1 MDCFSS
7 EIPRFTNQIWINRR
21 KLTVHNLHKRR
32 KKNRKMDN
40 IITSIPSLLLYAVP
54 GFFGVSILRKLTH
67 RQIKGDFLWV
77 ESIGISALS
86 VAFVRSICSA
96 FGNGITEN
104 SLWIWCVVLNV
115 ATATGMAQIFR
126 CPKFATFMVRHFSI
140 SFLDGILP
148 NAIDWVNG
156 SEVYLKLKLREKCG
170 VAQLTPWVTLQTQR
184 NGYVS
189 LALSKSMKITNAFGR
204 LLKAGQMETVW
215 SFTGKTLSIFALCNR
230 RRSANA

>member
-1 MDCFSS
+1 
-7 EIPRFTNQIWINRR
+7 
-21 KLTVHNLHKRR
+21 
-32 KKNRKMDN
+32 MDN

-140 SFLDGILP
+140 SFLDGVLP

-156 SEVYLKLKLREKCG
+156 SEVYLKLKTTREMWCG
-170 VAQLTPWVTLQTQR
+170 AADTVSHPTDPAQWICIVGPI
-184 NGYVS
+184 
-189 LALSKSMKITNAFGR
+189 KINENYER
-204 LLKAGQMETVW
+204 VW
-215 SFTGKTLSIFALCNR
+215 PAVEGGTDGNR
-230 RRSANA
+230 MVFHLEDVEYIRFV